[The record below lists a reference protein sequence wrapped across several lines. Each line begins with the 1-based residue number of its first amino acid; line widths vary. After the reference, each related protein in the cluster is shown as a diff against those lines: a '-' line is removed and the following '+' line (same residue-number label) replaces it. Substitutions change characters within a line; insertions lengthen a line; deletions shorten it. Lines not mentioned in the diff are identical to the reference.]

1 MGRRDFLLYR
11 RNEMT
16 DVVTPPAETAEKPIE
31 TIAQGEDKDLP
42 VEQWDKERAAR
53 TIHTQREEAKLLK
66 AQLKEL
72 DTLKAEKEQ
81 RTLAEMTEA
90 QKLQKQAEDASKEVA
105 ALKADILR
113 RDVIAE
119 TGLPAAFAERLK
131 GSTKEELL
139 EDAKQLKALLPT
151 AQPAP
156 HINATNPNGASVNE
170 TDAQMR
176 ERLFGRQ
183 GNPFDPAN
191 VKAKGGGVVW
201 NQK

>member
-1 MGRRDFLLYR
+1 MSD
-11 RNEMT
+11 
-16 DVVTPPAETAEKPIE
+16 VTPAPTEPVVEPVKVAVPVVEVPEEPF
-31 TIAQGEDKDLP
+31 DKD
-42 VEQWDKERAAR
+42 RAMN
-53 TIHTQREEAKLLK
+53 TIHALREVEKKAKQD
-66 AQLKEL
+66 AKEL
-72 DTLKAEKEQ
+72 AILKAEKEQ
-81 RTLAEMTEA
+81 RAQAEMTEA
-90 QKLQKQAEDASKEVA
+90 QKLQKQAEDAGKEVA

-119 TGLPAAFAERLK
+119 TGLPAAFADRLK

-139 EDAKQLKALLPT
+139 EDAKQLQALLPK

>member
-1 MGRRDFLLYR
+1 
-11 RNEMT
+11 MT
-16 DVVTPPAETAEKPIE
+16 DVTPAPTETVEKPIE
-31 TIAQGEDKDLP
+31 TIAQGEEKQEEPFDKD
-42 VEQWDKERAAR
+42 RAMR
-53 TIHTQREEAKLLK
+53 TIHALREAEKEAKK
-66 AQLKEL
+66 QLKEL
-72 DTLKAEKEQ
+72 ETLKAEKEQ

-156 HINATNPNGASVNE
+156 HINATNPNGASINE

-183 GNPFDPAN
+183 GNPFSPEN

>member
-1 MGRRDFLLYR
+1 
-11 RNEMT
+11 MT
-16 DVVTPPAETAEKPIE
+16 IE
-31 TIAQGEDKDLP
+31 TIAQGEEKQEEPFDKD
-42 VEQWDKERAAR
+42 RAMR
-53 TIHTQREEAKLLK
+53 TIHALREAEKEAKK
-66 AQLKEL
+66 QFKEL
-72 DTLKAEKEQ
+72 DVLRAEKEQ
-81 RTLAEMTEA
+81 RAQAEMTEA

-183 GNPFDPAN
+183 GNPFDPAS

-201 NQK
+201 NNK

>member
-1 MGRRDFLLYR
+1 
-11 RNEMT
+11 MT
-16 DVVTPPAETAEKPIE
+16 DVVTPPAETAEKPAE
-31 TIAQGEDKDLP
+31 TVVQGEDKA
-42 VEQWDKERAAR
+42 EETFDKDRAMN
-53 TIHTQREEAKLLK
+53 TIHALREIEKKAKQD
-66 AQLKEL
+66 AKEL
-72 DTLKAEKEQ
+72 ATLKAEKEQ

-201 NQK
+201 NNK

>member
-1 MGRRDFLLYR
+1 
-11 RNEMT
+11 MT
-16 DVVTPPAETAEKPIE
+16 DVTPAPTETVVEPVQVTAPVVETPEEPF
-31 TIAQGEDKDLP
+31 DKD
-42 VEQWDKERAAR
+42 RAMR
-53 TIHTQREEAKLLK
+53 TIHALREAEKEAKK
-66 AQLKEL
+66 QFKEL
-72 DTLKAEKEQ
+72 EILKAEKEQ